1 MAGSQPVIIENG
13 GLEQVG
19 TRRCEI
25 LRLNIG
31 PAISIFVTTTTFTI
45 TRSCHRVFNNTGSNI
60 TVTDILGGLEGDIVV
75 LFSGG
80 SANRVKLQNSSANF
94 DLDGDFDILNARNI
108 VLYRTSTLWEEVT
121 RTMK

>member
-1 MAGSQPVIIENG
+1 MAGFQPVVMAVG
-13 GLEQVG
+13 QFEQVG
-19 TRRCEI
+19 DRRTEV

-31 PAISIFVTTTTFTI
+31 PAVSIFVTTTTFTI

-60 TVTDILGGLEGDIVV
+60 TVTDILGGTEGDVV
-75 LFSGG
+75 FLFSGG